1 MSFIVPGQGKR
12 NEEVGRSEAGAPPF
26 VPGATDLPAFEEP
39 PEVAV
44 AGWPEELQQ
53 VVQDDFR
60 RTSALASYR
69 WKTADTALQDVV
81 RGLDDLLDL
90 VAERIEAG
98 EPKRSRRQT
107 KKATQ
112 GTAAAALLAEL
123 PFADVADLL
132 GIPADEIDD
141 ILVLAT
147 RRSRA
152 DRRTALRAIKQL
164 RAQLQ
169 HIEITKDHS
178 RLSRLFSFIVRLFL
192 VLGTAVGS
200 QSVSELVAGD
210 PQLDAMIQTGVGAL
224 VAFALERS
232 TAALRDA
239 WHERE
244 PATVAAEAHK
254 GVLKALADAAPADD
268 NERMVWA
275 FRILVCSARAWV
287 ACFQLEWTFTDK
299 LEYWQVLDE
308 IPEAI
313 RTDSADTLR
322 TLHQRLEALTPPKP

>member
-1 MSFIVPGQGKR
+1 M
-12 NEEVGRSEAGAPPF
+12 
-26 VPGATDLPAFEEP
+26 
-39 PEVAV
+39 AV
-44 AGWPEELQQ
+44 AGWPEDLQQ
-53 VVQDDFR
+53 VVQDDLR

-90 VAERIEAG
+90 VAERIQAG
-98 EPKRSRRQT
+98 EPKRSRRPT
-107 KKATQ
+107 RKSTQ
-112 GTAAAALLAEL
+112 GTAATALLAEL

-141 ILVLAT
+141 ILELVT

-210 PQLDAMIQTGVGAL
+210 PQLDAMIQTGIGAL

-244 PATVAAEAHK
+244 PATVAAQAHK
-254 GVLKALADAAPADD
+254 GLLTALADAAPTADI
-268 NERMVWA
+268 ERTVWA

-287 ACFQLEWTFTDK
+287 ACFQVEWTFAEK
-299 LEYWQVLDE
+299 LEYWQLLDE

-313 RTDSADTLR
+313 RTDSVDTV
-322 TLHQRLEALTPPKP
+322 HQRLQALTPPKP